1 MSANGLRLRLTK
13 TQYIWLGRRQ
23 QLAKLDLT
31 AIACNFHNNYYF
43 KFSVTV
49 HDLGIQGL
57 GAPLDQELT
66 FALQSLHPLP
76 MPRQLYLMFPLHSPP
91 TNRLPTLILPLL
103 TTSLSQLDCI
113 TDLTRYVGLLAQCL
127 R

>member
-31 AIACNFHNNYYF
+31 AIASNFPNNYYF

-49 HDLGIQGL
+49 HNLWL
-57 GAPLDQELT
+57 GATLDQELT
-66 FALQSLHPLP
+66 FAPQSLHLLP
-76 MPRQLYLMFPLHSPP
+76 MPRQLHLMLPLHPP
-91 TNRLPTLILPLL
+91 PPNCLPTLILPLL
-103 TTSLSQLDCI
+103 TKSLSQLDCI
-113 TDLTRYVGLLAQCL
+113 TDLTLVVG
-127 R
+127 